1 MKKRVIAAVA
11 GLALALSACADSKT
25 INGVTYEPY
34 GLVTAGSKQNPNIKY
49 NIVWGNVFWA
59 VVLSETVV
67 APIYF
72 VGWSLY
78 EPVAAVDPSA
88 PKGSVG
94 AP

>member
-1 MKKRVIAAVA
+1 MKKAIAAVV
-11 GLALALSACADSKT
+11 GMALLLGACADSKT

-34 GLVTAGSKQNPNIKY
+34 GLVTQGDKANPNIKY
-49 NIVWGNVFWA
+49 KIVWGNVFWA

-72 VGWSLY
+72 VGWSIY
-78 EPVAAVDPSA
+78 EPVGPVDPSA

-94 AP
+94 AQ

>member
-1 MKKRVIAAVA
+1 MKKAIAALVGVA
-11 GLALALSACADSKT
+11 LLLGACADSKT

-34 GLVTAGSKQNPNIKY
+34 GLVTSGEKQNPNIKY
-49 NIVWGNVFWA
+49 RIVWGNVFWA

-78 EPVAAVDPSA
+78 EPVAEVDPNA

-94 AP
+94 AR